1 MEGKEKLNKEL
12 FGLVGKNISYSFS
25 KGYFSD
31 KFRNLQLINHEY
43 VNFDIDKIED
53 LLSLVNQFKASLKG
67 FNVTIPYKQSIFNYL
82 DEVDATAN
90 EIGAVNTVKLTN
102 NGKLIGYNSDVVG
115 FEKSILPLLKKHHTK
130 ALILGT
136 GGASNAVG
144 FVLKKQKIDFYKVSR
159 NPTGN
164 REISYSEISEKLLKE
179 HMIIIN
185 SSPLGTFPNID
196 QKPSIPYQFLTKKHL
211 LFDLIYNPAETA
223 FLMEGKKQ
231 GAQIKNGFEMLE
243 LQAEESWR
251 IWNK

>member
-136 GGASNAVG
+136 GGSSKAVG
-144 FVLKKQKIDFYKVSR
+144 FVLKKLKIDFYKVSR
-159 NPTGN
+159 NPIEN

-179 HMIIIN
+179 HTIIIN

-196 QKPSIPYQFLTKKHL
+196 QKPSIPYQFLTNKHL

-223 FLMEGKKQ
+223 FLIEGKKQ

>member
-115 FEKSILPLLKKHHTK
+115 FENSILPLLNKHHTK

-136 GGASNAVG
+136 GGASKAVG
-144 FVLKKQKIDFYKVSR
+144 FVLKKLKIDFYKVSR
-159 NPTGN
+159 NPIEN

-179 HMIIIN
+179 HTIIIN

-196 QKPSIPYQFLTKKHL
+196 QKPSIPYQFLTNKHL

-223 FLMEGKKQ
+223 FLIEGKKQ

>member
-115 FEKSILPLLKKHHTK
+115 FEKSIVPLLKKHHTK

-136 GGASNAVG
+136 GGASKAVA
-144 FVLKKQKIDFYKVSR
+144 FVLEKLKINFYKVSR
-159 NPTGN
+159 NPK
-164 REISYSEISEKLLKE
+164 EKMRYHILR
-179 HMIIIN
+179 
-185 SSPLGTFPNID
+185 FP
-196 QKPSIPYQFLTKKHL
+196 
-211 LFDLIYNPAETA
+211 
-223 FLMEGKKQ
+223 
-231 GAQIKNGFEMLE
+231 KNC
-243 LQAEESWR
+243 
-251 IWNK
+251 

>member
-136 GGASNAVG
+136 GGASKAVG
-144 FVLKKQKIDFYKVSR
+144 FVLKKLKIDFYKVSR
-159 NPTGN
+159 NPIEN

-179 HMIIIN
+179 HTIIIN

-196 QKPSIPYQFLTKKHL
+196 QKPSIPYQFLTNKHL
-211 LFDLIYNPAETA
+211 LFDLIYNPSETA
-223 FLMEGKKQ
+223 FLIEGKKQ
-231 GAQIKNGFEMLE
+231 GSEIKNGFEMLE

>member
-115 FEKSILPLLKKHHTK
+115 FENSILPLLNKHHTK

-136 GGASNAVG
+136 GGASKAVG
-144 FVLKKQKIDFYKVSR
+144 FVLKKLKIDFYKVSR
-159 NPTGN
+159 NPK
-164 REISYSEISEKLLKE
+164 RKDEISYSDISEKLLKE
-179 HMIIIN
+179 HTIIIN

-196 QKPSIPYQFLTKKHL
+196 QKPSIPYQFLTNKHL

-223 FLMEGKKQ
+223 FLIEGKKQ